1 MMKKVKL
8 RNKENRSQVVQSIFS
23 FARNMLLSFL
33 CKSCFF
39 CFRKPLFSQKEKI
52 EPKKYRTVPYW
63 IYIKSSVGEK
73 LKTLTENKATINFI
87 IHKSKTIC
95 IIEMTTQE
103 IVRCAF
109 GFNKACIGRVS
120 YVSKIM
126 FKLMLT

>member
-8 RNKENRSQVVQSIFS
+8 RSEENRSQVVQSIFS
-23 FARNMLLSFL
+23 FARNMFLSFL

-39 CFRKPLFSQKEKI
+39 CFLKPLFTQKENI
-52 EPKKYRTVPYW
+52 KKHRTVAYW

-73 LKTLTENKATINFI
+73 LKTLTENKATINFL
-87 IHKSKTIC
+87 IHKSKTVC

-109 GFNKACIGRVS
+109 GFNKAYIGRVS